1 MDDSDSRYFAQ
12 RFALSRALALAG
24 ITTTL
29 SIPLAFYARATAPDP
44 DLVPLIDASGRAYYL
59 AAIIVTI
66 LICGLIQALETDD
79 PARIVNRY
87 GERLY
92 RYRQPVP
99 RTAWMLPGVAL
110 FSIYLMLAMH
120 HRAIFVVLMPLVAGG
135 VVLVA
140 RVLRYEVVSRPPGSG
155 ELIVVAQQALVYG
168 TAAGAF
174 LVVFAFRARTLFS
187 GPLLFLLAW
196 LLLMALFD
204 GTRSVAYRR
213 YVHAAIGALATAQLA
228 WALGYWNVSTLSGGA
243 LLALVFAVF
252 GGLSRLEFSGGVTRQ
267 QVLSL
272 VGGALPV
279 FILIAYLV
287 E

>member
-29 SIPLAFYARATAPDP
+29 SIPLAFYARVTDPDP
-44 DLVPLIDASGRAYYL
+44 TLVPLIDASGRAYYL
-59 AAIIVTI
+59 AAVIVTA

-87 GERLY
+87 GERMY

-110 FSIYLMLAMH
+110 FSIYLLLAMH
-120 HRAIFVVLMPLVAGG
+120 HRAAMVALMPFVAGG
-135 VVLVA
+135 IVLAA
-140 RVLRYEVVSRPPGSG
+140 RMLRFEILRAAPGTA
-155 ELIVVAQQALVYG
+155 ELKAVAQHALVFG

-174 LVVFAFRARTLFS
+174 LVVFAYRARTLFS
-187 GPLLFLLAW
+187 GPLLFLLGM

-213 YVHAAIGALATAQLA
+213 YVHAAIGAVATAQFA
-228 WALGYWNVSTLSGGA
+228 WALGYWNVSTLTGGA
-243 LLALVFAVF
+243 LLVLVFAVF
-252 GGLSRLEFSGGVTRQ
+252 GALSRLELNGGLTRQ
-267 QVLSL
+267 KVVGL
-272 VGGALPV
+272 VGGVLPV
-279 FILIAYLV
+279 FILLAYLV